1 MSNGRPVGE
10 LLWLGGTGAG
20 RVAVPAVAA
29 NIGDSTS
36 FDTDTGSYAGT
47 GGGVAA
53 GVKGGAF
60 AAHPAKHL
68 NPLQVAFARQHQ
80 PRGLWARLKEAC
92 IPPRPVVAAAAA
104 PDGEASMYVPPSAA
118 DVARHWAA
126 TAWTGLKSA
135 RRWAFDAPAKSLS
148 GHGVLYSLVSRQLPV
163 DLPAYEA
170 YGQELLDR
178 EAEGRAA
185 PRRSVFLL
193 PMLHPHCG
201 AALGWAGAMLCF
213 DLVYTAFWVPVN
225 TAFCLAQYGD
235 LDASCTQVG
244 LTLAAGYRSR
254 VVTDGR
260 DTAALYV
267 RTWTFWVD
275 LLAIAPF
282 IYLTFYT
289 HSVGSELQPSWLA
302 DNVSITSVYMVLL
315 CYVVLTN
322 VVMLN
327 GVLVFGA
334 VVALIGNTIKRS
346 QAEAQRVFDARKRL
360 SHIRQW
366 LGEGHVPEG
375 TQRDVLVRELMASH
389 CVPIELPTGHE
400 LFRLGDEAGGAG
412 LWLLEEGVV
421 LAMRGQERAE
431 APAGPTGLLAPC
443 LLGDAA
449 LLAELV
455 PACST
460 RIWSLRTERPCR
472 LWQLRGPALRADD
485 LGWCE
490 VVQLLKRSFLMG
502 PLRERIH
509 DCYLALQLAAVEDGS
524 LVRLLGA
531 WLDASVSREL
541 AAGPDQPEP
550 DPPRVTPP
558 PEDRTSQ
565 RFSLDVARATR
576 AMDRTSR
583 LLPGLAAPPH
593 ASHAPHRRTPSAMMQ
608 LRAPGRA
615 RSSRFLSESGSVPYS
630 FYRAKDTGSCS
641 LQKTLP
647 FVGPISTWDDV
658 RAMLKARSH
667 NSEIIIT
674 TETRIDQAAQWSWR
688 QLRMGY
694 AHTVVIMRGEH
705 SCKALRAILGAY
717 TGCVWFDQE
726 YARGASPSG
735 PVTWSLAEALL
746 RNIRWREQPAV
757 VAAFNGS
764 SRWTGCGTSGRTA
777 SRSAFQ
783 AAHAALIGPALRTR
797 RFSMERP
804 GPACHWHTSGPEG
817 LKNQEGLMR
826 LPHFGGQWPEALGG
840 RALGELTPVARAFL
854 AMLAE
859 AGTPMW
865 PDLEDPGTQ
874 AAAAAVPSEKF
885 SYFSAH
891 IVCDWSGCGMNGM
904 FLPQMRPNGTEPCNV
919 AGHFVVSPDKP
930 MGKRFQL
937 LHNGAF
943 SFPLAHLLHGPGGAY
958 FATNLVEL
966 VAALSTVA
974 VAAGRTL
981 AVPQLSCDFP
991 WMHRGGAFPY
1001 NGSHYVPWR
1010 YLNGGAFAPY
1020 GPSISNMSCE
1030 WFAWVQHGPDGVL
1043 NVTSAQLGEALK
1055 GVAAEAPVVW
1065 MTKPMRVTDL
1075 SGTASAAHQQ

>member
-1 MSNGRPVGE
+1 
-10 LLWLGGTGAG
+10 
-20 RVAVPAVAA
+20 
-29 NIGDSTS
+29 
-36 FDTDTGSYAGT
+36 
-47 GGGVAA
+47 
-53 GVKGGAF
+53 
-60 AAHPAKHL
+60 
-68 NPLQVAFARQHQ
+68 
-80 PRGLWARLKEAC
+80 
-92 IPPRPVVAAAAA
+92 
-104 PDGEASMYVPPSAA
+104 
-118 DVARHWAA
+118 
-126 TAWTGLKSA
+126 
-135 RRWAFDAPAKSLS
+135 
-148 GHGVLYSLVSRQLPV
+148 
-163 DLPAYEA
+163 
-170 YGQELLDR
+170 
-178 EAEGRAA
+178 
-185 PRRSVFLL
+185 
-193 PMLHPHCG
+193 
-201 AALGWAGAMLCF
+201 
-213 DLVYTAFWVPVN
+213 
-225 TAFCLAQYGD
+225 
-235 LDASCTQVG
+235 
-244 LTLAAGYRSR
+244 
-254 VVTDGR
+254 
-260 DTAALYV
+260 
-267 RTWTFWVD
+267 
-275 LLAIAPF
+275 
-282 IYLTFYT
+282 
-289 HSVGSELQPSWLA
+289 
-302 DNVSITSVYMVLL
+302 
-315 CYVVLTN
+315 
-322 VVMLN
+322 
-327 GVLVFGA
+327 
-334 VVALIGNTIKRS
+334 
-346 QAEAQRVFDARKRL
+346 
-360 SHIRQW
+360 
-366 LGEGHVPEG
+366 
-375 TQRDVLVRELMASH
+375 
-389 CVPIELPTGHE
+389 
-400 LFRLGDEAGGAG
+400 
-412 LWLLEEGVV
+412 
-421 LAMRGQERAE
+421 
-431 APAGPTGLLAPC
+431 
-443 LLGDAA
+443 
-449 LLAELV
+449 
-455 PACST
+455 
-460 RIWSLRTERPCR
+460 
-472 LWQLRGPALRADD
+472 
-485 LGWCE
+485 
-490 VVQLLKRSFLMG
+490 
-502 PLRERIH
+502 
-509 DCYLALQLAAVEDGS
+509 
-524 LVRLLGA
+524 
-531 WLDASVSREL
+531 
-541 AAGPDQPEP
+541 
-550 DPPRVTPP
+550 
-558 PEDRTSQ
+558 
-565 RFSLDVARATR
+565 
-576 AMDRTSR
+576 
-583 LLPGLAAPPH
+583 
-593 ASHAPHRRTPSAMMQ
+593 
-608 LRAPGRA
+608 
-615 RSSRFLSESGSVPYS
+615 
-630 FYRAKDTGSCS
+630 
-641 LQKTLP
+641 
-647 FVGPISTWDDV
+647 
-658 RAMLKARSH
+658 MLKARSH

-726 YARGASPSG
+726 AMDTDTLMLDDFYFWMNTPDYKDYQLLSQVDGMGTLNIGFMYARGASPSG

-764 SRWTGCGTSGRTA
+764 MAYCWDQSVLTDTVYSALVGRPVFW
-777 SRSAFQ
+777 RCLDIRPLDRMWNLREDGLKAFQ

-958 FATNLVEL
+958 FATNVHAGGGGGGAHHAARAGAGLHHSRLGQHVPLPRVIALAPGVVSRTPTAAGEPPGALVLAGKPQLVEL

-1030 WFAWVQHGPDGVL
+1030 WFAWVQHGCLHGPLHTERRAHGHGDNHVAARMLLSIEMEHFLEQLHPEARALRPGPGGNVLTLPAEAAAAAAGPDGVL

-1075 SGTASAAHQQ
+1075 SGTASAAHQQWMNHCCGLIWPHGFNRICFWEF